1 MAFYRSNLPGPFIAT
16 IYIRCPRQLPSI
28 TSVAEC
34 VCDADA
40 TDPMEQ
46 VRAAD

>member
-1 MAFYRSNLPGPFIAT
+1 MAFYRRNLPGPFIAT
-16 IYIRCPRQLPSI
+16 IYIRCSPPLPSI

-34 VCDADA
+34 VCDTYD

-46 VRAAD
+46 ESAAD